1 MTQLFIY
8 NVIGFI
14 EVALTVL
21 IIARIAVSWI
31 GLSPWHPVVRWL
43 RVIVDPI
50 LAPFRR
56 ILPTFSG
63 LDFSPILALVV
74 INIVAQLL
82 QTLVLGGGIN
92 AGQTIALLIEQVV
105 VDVAIAIAILV
116 FIRVLLAVFHADPWH
131 PLVQMIRSVTNPLVS
146 PFAGLHRRGTT
157 AALDVPAI
165 AALIMYI
172 IVIIA
177 IKFVFG
183 LIFP

>member
-1 MTQLFIY
+1 MTQLFLY

-21 IIARIAVSWI
+21 IIARIAVSWL

-43 RVIVDPI
+43 RIIVDPI

-74 INIVAQLL
+74 INIVAQIL
-82 QTLVLGGGIN
+82 QTLVLGGGVN
-92 AGQTIALLIEQVV
+92 PGQTVALLIEQVV

-131 PLVQMIRSVTNPLVS
+131 PLVQMIRSVTNPLVA

-157 AALDVPAI
+157 PAVDVPAI

-172 IVIIA
+172 VVIIA

>member
-1 MTQLFIY
+1 VTQLFLY

-92 AGQTIALLIEQVV
+92 AGQTVALLIEQVV
-105 VDVAIAIAILV
+105 VDVAIAIAVLV

-131 PLVQMIRSVTNPLVS
+131 PLVQMIRSVTKPLVA

-157 AALDVPAI
+157 PAVDLPAI
-165 AALIMYI
+165 AALVMYI
-172 IVIIA
+172 VVIIA